1 MFSSQAPIHFSEVEE
16 TFIEPPVV
24 KLPRLSETAAAP
36 LLTVRRVPSCLEPNG
51 GMGRVKVPL
60 VLETLSVKVQQ

>member
-36 LLTVRRVPSCLEPNG
+36 LLTVRRVPPCLEPKG
-51 GMGRVKVPL
+51 SFA
-60 VLETLSVKVQQ
+60 LEPMSFKVQQ

>member
-36 LLTVRRVPSCLEPNG
+36 LLTVRRVPSCLEP
-51 GMGRVKVPL
+51 KVPL
-60 VLETLSVKVQQ
+60 VLEPLSVKVQQ